1 MKRVAVGFLFVF
13 CMVILFSAVVWAGEA
28 KPIRILGLYPLSG
41 GMKAFSE
48 QITLGLKLAIEEANA
63 QGGILGRKIELILED
78 HLMKPEVASSKAQ
91 KYLLD
96 EKVDILVG
104 AGSNVIKPLQD
115 LAKQYNVLL
124 VAFGHDDQETGK
136 NFSYNSIR
144 PTASNSMITR
154 ANVAYA
160 AKYLKGRKYYIL
172 NQDYIYGRDSAATF
186 KKELARQIPG
196 SQIVGEDYHPLM
208 SKDLSPFL
216 TKVKMSGA
224 EVLYTSDW
232 GLDISVLVK
241 QRHELGIKAVLLG
254 ASLADITVLRESP
267 EAVLGGNSCATWFDT
282 DPTKESVAFINSWK
296 KLIKSNEFPIPTVFS
311 AREYI
316 GTKFLLEGIK
326 KAGSTEAK
334 TLTPALEGLHMKS
347 ITGEVFMRACDHQLI
362 LPMQC
367 VTVDK
372 KTPPYFGVPV
382 TIPASVTMIDE
393 RDVDNPRCKR

>member
-1 MKRVAVGFLFVF
+1 MKRFAVGFLFVF
-13 CMVILFSAVVWAGEA
+13 CMVMLFSAVVWAGEA

-41 GMKAFSE
+41 GTKAFSE
-48 QITLGLKLAIEEANA
+48 QVTLGLKLAIEEANA
-63 QGGILGRKIELILED
+63 QGGVLGRKIELILED
-78 HLMKPEVASSKAQ
+78 NLLKPEVASSKAQ

-124 VAFGHDDQETGK
+124 VIFSHADEETGK

-144 PTASNSMITR
+144 PTLSNSMLAR

-160 AKYLKGRKYYIL
+160 AKYLKAKKFYIL
-172 NQDYIYGRDSAATF
+172 NQDYIYGRDAGANF

-224 EVLYTSDW
+224 EVLYSSDW

-241 QRHELGIKAVLLG
+241 QRHELGITAVLIG
-254 ASLADITVLRESP
+254 PSLADVTVLRESP
-267 EAVLGGNSCATWFDT
+267 EGALGANSCATWFDT
-282 DPTKESVAFINSWK
+282 DPAKASVEFINSWK
-296 KLIKSNEFPIPTVFS
+296 KLIKSNEFPIPTVMS

-316 GTKFLLEGIK
+316 GAKFLLEGIK

-334 TLTPALEGLHMKS
+334 KLIPALEGLHMKS
-347 ITGEVFMRACDHQLI
+347 ITGEVFMRTCDHQLI
-362 LPMQC
+362 MPIQC
-367 VTVDK
+367 VTIDK
-372 KTPPYFGVPV
+372 KNPPYFGVPV